1 MNFIN
6 KKRIIKWGSI
16 LLIVLFLLFIIPV
29 STSLLLALLTAI
41 VLEPLIGL
49 MQERFKLRR
58 NPSVLIVFFFFV
70 LVIALSGYLMITK
83 ATTQFLQVVEN
94 IPHYID
100 LGSALWQEV
109 LDQICAFSVGLP
121 NALVEEV
128 AKQIS
133 VLVGT
138 IKSGLLSYV
147 NADTIKHIVTKVPAF
162 FVNFLVYLIALFFI
176 MADLDKLKASF
187 YAKLTEQTEQRV
199 KFIFHKIA
207 SFFTGFFKAQFLVS
221 LVIFAVTFVGL
232 LIIQPKIALFMALVI
247 WIIDVIPIIGSIVIM
262 APWSIFHYVTGDSV
276 MGTKLLLLGIVLLI
290 IRRTVEP
297 KVMGKHMGLSPI
309 ATLASLFIGIQL
321 FGGVGLLVGPLLV
334 ITYKAMRES
343 GMLQIDFKL

>member
-1 MNFIN
+1 
-6 KKRIIKWGSI
+6 
-16 LLIVLFLLFIIPV
+16 
-29 STSLLLALLTAI
+29 
-41 VLEPLIGL
+41 
-49 MQERFKLRR
+49 
-58 NPSVLIVFFFFV
+58 
-70 LVIALSGYLMITK
+70 MITK

-262 APWSIFHYVTGDSV
+262 APWSIFYYVTGDSV
-276 MGTKLLLLGIVLLI
+276 MGTKLLFLGIVLLI

-343 GMLQIDFKL
+343 SMLQIDFKL